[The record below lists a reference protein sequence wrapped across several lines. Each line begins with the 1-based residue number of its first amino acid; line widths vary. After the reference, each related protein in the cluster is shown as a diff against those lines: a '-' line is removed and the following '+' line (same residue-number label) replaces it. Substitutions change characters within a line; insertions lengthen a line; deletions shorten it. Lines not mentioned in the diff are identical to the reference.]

1 MKYSTPKVDLADLN
15 PEQRAAAENFT
26 GPMLILA
33 GAGTGK
39 TRVIT
44 YRMACMLQ
52 RGVAPGN
59 IAAMTFTNKAAREM
73 SGRIT
78 ELVGPARAKGLSVS
92 TFHSFCL
99 KILRDHGHA
108 VGVAPGFGIVDTG
121 DQIDLVARAL
131 KEKQWGGT
139 VPVEDLHGAISR
151 WKNAL
156 LGPDDILAGRG
167 QLAPGYDR
175 EVFGRVYDLY
185 ERQLKINRVI
195 DFDDCIYKT
204 FLLLRNDPELQKSL
218 AQKFRYILV
227 DEFQDTNFAQLTL
240 LGMIAGHHQNICVVG
255 DDDQSIYSWR
265 GAMYETL
272 EEFERMFPGTQ
283 LVKLEQN
290 YRCSNVIL
298 DAANS
303 LIRNN
308 SKRKEKSLW
317 SQNTSKRPIR
327 LVPLETADSEA
338 RWISEQCM
346 SLLGGGIRHKDIA
359 VLYRSNAQSRPIE
372 MALREAGL
380 RAKVFGGTGFFERK
394 EVKDFLAFVKL
405 AADPD
410 DRLAFWRAI
419 SACPSG
425 VGIKTL
431 ERLAALAE
439 RKKLSPLQAAETA
452 GPDDLGR
459 IKPAVD
465 EFCTKIRG
473 VWQGA
478 QGATADTIANVG
490 EQIIAQFKLLD
501 EILMNTKDA
510 PARLRKLEMI
520 KSLPGWLGNAAK
532 AVAIRD
538 EQPPS
543 ALVNWGKLM
552 DRIMLTGEDD
562 RNKEDS
568 ENAADVI
575 SLMTIHASKGLEF
588 PAVFVV
594 GVEEDLLPHK
604 NSLELGEAGIAEE
617 RRLFYVAMTRAK
629 DRLYLSYALDRSSR
643 MGTSSRRPSRF
654 LSEIPKHLLAGEEGQ
669 AGEAGG
675 AMEAVTDGVATALKR
690 EELRRKETIAQLGM
704 LRQSLFPGR
713 TP

>member
-1 MKYSTPKVDLADLN
+1 MSRQHQMINLSELN
-15 PEQRAAAENFT
+15 HEQRSAVENFN

-44 YRMACMLQ
+44 SRMAWMLQ
-52 RGVAPGN
+52 QGVAPGN

-73 SGRIT
+73 AARIGQ
-78 ELVGPARAKGLSVS
+78 LVGPARAKDLSVS

-99 KILRDHGHA
+99 KILREHGHA
-108 VGVAPGFGIVDTG
+108 VGIAPRFSIVDTG
-121 DQIDLVARAL
+121 DQIDLVSRAL

-139 VPVEDLHGAISR
+139 VPAEDLHAAISR
-151 WKNAL
+151 WKNEL
-156 LGPDDILAGRG
+156 LGPEDVLAGKGR
-167 QLAPGYDR
+167 LAPGYDR

-195 DFDDCIYKT
+195 DFDDCIFKT
-204 FLLLRNDPELQKSL
+204 YLLLRDDVELQKSL
-218 AQKFRYILV
+218 AKKFRYILV

-240 LGMIAGHHQNICVVG
+240 LGMIARHHNNVCVVG

-308 SKRKEKSLW
+308 TKRKEKNLW
-317 SQNTSKRPIR
+317 SQSTSKLPIR
-327 LVPLETADSEA
+327 LIPLETSDSEA

-346 SLLGGGIRHKDIA
+346 SLIGGGTQHKEIV
-359 VLYRSNAQSRPIE
+359 VLYRANAQSRPIE

-394 EVKDFLAFVKL
+394 EVKDFLSFVKL
-405 AADPD
+405 AAEPD
-410 DRLAFWRAI
+410 DRLAFWRAV

-431 ERLAALAE
+431 ERISALAE
-439 RKKLSPLQAAETA
+439 EKKCSPLSA
-452 GPDDLGR
+452 GEMADGDLLGR

-465 EFCTKIRG
+465 EFCSLIRG
-473 VWQGA
+473 ISAEA
-478 QGATADTIANVG
+478 QGATTDNIVSLG
-490 EQIIAQFKLLD
+490 EQIIGRFKLLD
-501 EILMNTKDA
+501 EILMNTKDPA
-510 PARLRKLEMI
+510 ARLRKMEI
-520 KSLPGWLGNAAK
+520 VKSLPSWLGNAAR
-532 AVAIRD
+532 AVA
-538 EQPPS
+538 S
-543 ALVNWGKLM
+543 ATGRPTGEAVDWSKLM

-562 RNKEDS
+562 RHKED
-568 ENAADVI
+568 ENNPLDVI
-575 SLMTIHASKGLEF
+575 SLMTVHAAKGLEF
-588 PAVFVV
+588 PVVFVV
-594 GVEEDLLPHK
+594 GVEEELLPHK
-604 NSLELGEAGIAEE
+604 NSIELGEAGIAEE
-617 RRLFYVAMTRAK
+617 RRLFYVALTRAK
-629 DRLYLSYALDRSSR
+629 ERLFLTYALDRSSR
-643 MGTSSRRPSRF
+643 FGTSSRRPSRF
-654 LSEIPKHLLAGEEGQ
+654 LSEIPKQLLAGED
-669 AGEAGG
+669 GEAHC
-675 AMEAVTDGVATALKR
+675 AADAVTDGVATALKR
-690 EELRRKETIAQLGM
+690 EELRRKETVAQLGF